1 MPAAD
6 TLLLF
11 ARRLRQARR
20 LKPWSQAALAENSGI
35 SEETISNI
43 ERHSASTKLATAAKL
58 AEALGVELWQLLLPE
73 TASEAASA
81 IMERREALGEL
92 QSLLDQLDA
101 EQVRALTSM
110 AKGVLGLRK
119 D

>member
-6 TLLLF
+6 SLALF
-11 ARRLRQARR
+11 ARKVRQARK
-20 LKPWSQAALAENSGI
+20 LKHWSQAKLADQTGI

-43 ERHSASTKLATAAKL
+43 ERQSASTKLATAAKL
-58 AEALGVELWQLLLPE
+58 AEALGIELWELLLPD
-73 TASEAASA
+73 TASEGASA
-81 IMERREALGEL
+81 PIERREALTEL